1 MRNKLNQNGI
11 GLVETIAALG
21 VAVVVITSLV
31 SLALFTLR
39 SSINSKL
46 FLEGTKMANEEIE
59 LVRAYRDS
67 SGMTWSGTPGF
78 ISNMSSCFGGSA
90 KCFIDASGNT
100 LTVTASDE
108 VFNTGTPTELK
119 RFFRLSYPDTGNAN
133 LVRVEVEVSWSVGSI
148 AKYSHNYTE
157 LANWKGN

>member
-21 VAVVVITSLV
+21 VTVVVITSLV

-67 SGMTWSGTPGF
+67 SGMTWSGTPG
-78 ISNMSSCFGGSA
+78 
-90 KCFIDASGNT
+90 
-100 LTVTASDE
+100 
-108 VFNTGTPTELK
+108 
-119 RFFRLSYPDTGNAN
+119 LSMLQEIP
-133 LVRVEVEVSWSVGSI
+133 
-148 AKYSHNYTE
+148 
-157 LANWKGN
+157 